1 MNRYVQKTLKNITLG
16 NNFKAFLENF
26 IIYDI
31 QKPLRLNAL
40 DKF

>member
-1 MNRYVQKTLKNITLG
+1 MYKKPKSITLG
-16 NNFKAFLENF
+16 NNFKAFLEDF
-26 IIYDI
+26 AIYFI